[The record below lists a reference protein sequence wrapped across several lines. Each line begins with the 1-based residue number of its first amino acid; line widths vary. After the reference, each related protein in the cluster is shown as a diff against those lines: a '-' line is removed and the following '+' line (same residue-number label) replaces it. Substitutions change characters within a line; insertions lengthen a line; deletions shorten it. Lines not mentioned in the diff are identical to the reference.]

1 LPECVCGKYHQLQG
15 RIGGARMRIAPWLI
29 AGFVSALAVAAEP
42 AKPSVAKDRPL
53 ALIELDKRIMIER
66 RARELFP
73 RRRESPMRYLN
84 ITDDEVREIQGLAAK
99 SSLHELVNISA
110 VVTGCACEEGAGCTE
125 QVYVLARKEGHTVGL
140 QLSRFKNRWNLG
152 RVQRWWL
159 EYAALQAREDKMD
172 IREYEQAH
180 QRLLLE
186 FPMCPTGT
194 TTGTKTAAATPGT
207 RK

>member
-1 LPECVCGKYHQLQG
+1 
-15 RIGGARMRIAPWLI
+15 MRVAPWLI
-29 AGFVSALAVAAEP
+29 SGFALALALALAAHAAEP
-42 AKPSVAKDRPL
+42 ARPSAAKDRPL
-53 ALIELDKRIMIER
+53 VLLELDKRIMIEA

-73 RRRESPMRYLN
+73 RRRDTPLRYLN
-84 ITDDEVREIQGLAAK
+84 ITDNEVRELQWLAAK
-99 SSLHELVNISA
+99 SSLNEIVNIGP

-125 QVYVLARKEGHTVGL
+125 QVYVLARTDDRTVGL
-140 QLSRFKNRWNLG
+140 QFSRFKNRWNLG

-172 IREYEQAH
+172 LREYEQAH

-186 FPMCPTGT
+186 FPMCPSGT
-194 TTGTKTAAATPGT
+194 TTGGAKTASNAAPGVAPAAATAGT